1 MAAAVKRP
9 LLSRKQRATLT
20 HGATSGSRPYIV
32 AQQLRGNR
40 IRTLRIKDR
49 VRKPTIETIS
59 RLGLVLLHSLG
70 SLILVGGSRVWA
82 QQPPAAGPPPPS
94 DHGSPP
100 AASTQPKNDR
110 IFGVLPNYRTVENPQ
125 LGTPA
130 STTRAKFHLAVE
142 DSFDPYAYPVAGIFA
157 GLAQIRN
164 DPRSWGEESWGPFTK
179 RYFASFADQTDEN
192 IMTEAVVPS
201 LLKQDPRYFR
211 LGSGGFLK
219 RTSYA
224 VSRIW
229 MTRTDTG
236 GKTFNFSEI
245 LGAGASTAVS
255 NLYYPPENRTLSNN
269 LSQWGILVG
278 EDAFF
283 NILKEY
289 WPDIRHRVLKR

>member
-1 MAAAVKRP
+1 M
-9 LLSRKQRATLT
+9 TLAR
-20 HGATSGSRPYIV
+20 GATADSRPCIV
-32 AQQLRGNR
+32 GQPLCGNR
-40 IRTLRIKDR
+40 VRTLRIKDR
-49 VRKPTIETIS
+49 VRKLTIES
-59 RLGLVLLHSLG
+59 PRLELLLVYSLA
-70 SLILVGGSRVWA
+70 SLILVDGSHVWA
-82 QQPPAAGPPPPS
+82 QQPSAAVPPPPS
-94 DHGSPP
+94 NSGSRP

-130 STTRAKFHLAVE
+130 LTTRAKFHLAVE
-142 DSFDPYAYPVAGIFA
+142 DSFDPYAYPVAGFFA
-157 GLAQIRN
+157 GLAQTRN

-211 LGSGGFLK
+211 LGSGGFVK
-219 RTSYA
+219 RTGYA

-229 MTRTDTG
+229 VTRTDAG
-236 GKTFNFSEI
+236 GRTFNFSEI

-289 WPDIRHRVLKR
+289 WPDIRQRVSKR